1 MNLMKQGPTSHFLFE
16 KDRLCLS
23 NKNVFQISA
32 TKFISKISFKS
43 PQKIISNHL
52 EGGWEEQNKFVPFIK
67 CFVCQSVRQVL
78 FVPRGANISYT
89 QERGGGQTS
98 IYKVLCEWV
107 RCPFLFVPQGTNI
120 FTSRGA
126 TNIFTSREGQTF

>member
-43 PQKIISNHL
+43 HQKIISNHL

-89 QERGGGQTS
+89 RKEGGQTFLTHRMFAPPLWVKNVYPPS
-98 IYKVLCEWV
+98 LLCV
-107 RCPFLFVPQGTNI
+107 RNVCPPGDKQNLTD
-120 FTSRGA
+120 
-126 TNIFTSREGQTF
+126 